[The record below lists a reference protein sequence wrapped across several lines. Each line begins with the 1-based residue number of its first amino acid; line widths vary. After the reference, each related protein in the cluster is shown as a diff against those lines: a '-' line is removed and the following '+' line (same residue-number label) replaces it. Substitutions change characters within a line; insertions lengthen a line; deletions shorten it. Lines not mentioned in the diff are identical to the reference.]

1 MAHHRGLLSDPPDR
15 LDSQRKAKA
24 IVNSHGRNRNFLR
37 GYFSFSTEERKN
49 SSDLSFDSSEVSFDS
64 SEVFSHSSL
73 EIFYF
78 SASYSGIASEELL
91 VDAIGGARSE
101 VG

>member
-1 MAHHRGLLSDPPDR
+1 MRFPP
-15 LDSQRKAKA
+15 
-24 IVNSHGRNRNFLR
+24 
-37 GYFSFSTEERKN
+37 EERKN
-49 SSDLSFDSSEVSFDS
+49 SSDLSFDSSEVSFDSSEVSFDS

-78 SASYSGIASEELL
+78 PVSYSGIASEELA
-91 VDAIGGARSE
+91 VDEIGGARSE

>member
-1 MAHHRGLLSDPPDR
+1 MLFSRE
-15 LDSQRKAKA
+15 
-24 IVNSHGRNRNFLR
+24 VRN
-37 GYFSFSTEERKN
+37 N

-78 SASYSGIASEELL
+78 PASYSEIASEELS
-91 VDAIGGARSE
+91 VDVIGGARSE